1 MKRLLRFSF
10 RLTLWLSERA
20 GDLETA
26 HLLTVVQ
33 IARHTGRTGDLLEP
47 FREWVGELR
56 EG

>member
-1 MKRLLRFSF
+1 MSVFLRLAF

-33 IARHTGRTGDLLEP
+33 IARHQGRTRDLLEP
-47 FREWVGELR
+47 FREWVTGQGE
-56 EG
+56 